1 MSSQGERFLASLSV
15 PNRVESVR
23 LAASFLVQTA
33 LALKIAAAENGL
45 FEVAVVEAL
54 NNAFKHGRH
63 DADGSILCELELVD
77 RSLKVRV
84 FDEASG
90 VPLELALPAAVAPW
104 PERTAEEWQQIPES
118 GYGLH
123 LIAAVFPALR
133 AVSRDGY
140 HGIEMELTF

>member
-15 PNRVESVR
+15 PNRLESVR

-33 LALKIAAAENGL
+33 LALKIPAAENGL
-45 FEVAVVEAL
+45 FEVAIVEAL

-63 DADGSILCELELVD
+63 DADGSMLCELELVD
-77 RSLKVRV
+77 RSLRVRV

-90 VPLELALPAAVAPW
+90 APLELALPAAVAPW
-104 PERTAEEWQQIPES
+104 PERTADEWKQIPES

-133 AVSRDGY
+133 AVSRDGQ

>member
-1 MSSQGERFLASLSV
+1 MTPFVASLSV
-15 PNRVESVR
+15 PNRVESIR

-33 LALKIAAAENGL
+33 QALRIPAAGTGL
-45 FEVAVVEAL
+45 FEVAIVEAL
-54 NNAFKHGRH
+54 NNAFKHGRQ

-77 RSLKVRV
+77 RCLKVRV
-84 FDEASG
+84 FDQASG
-90 VPLELALPAAVAPW
+90 VPLELALPSAVAPW
-104 PERTAEEWQQIPES
+104 PEHTADQWKEIPES

-133 AVSRDGY
+133 AVSRDGH